1 MPNSIVAARTEQ
13 GFWVKVKD
21 GEVLQVWNVQPN
33 QDELDSGM
41 WTPAVEIFPEY
52 TPGREEISGHTIDI
66 TKNPIE
72 IVYGKMSIEVNSR
85 VENAVY
91 VLQRKYK
98 QIVIEEGEKPL
109 DDAGDVDITRI
120 TAAKTLLDQKVT
132 ALSAI
137 TTHDDFDDFDL
148 TFSV

>member
-1 MPNSIVAARTEQ
+1 MPNSIVEARTEQ
-13 GFWVKVKD
+13 GYWVKVKD
-21 GEVLQVWNVQPN
+21 GEVLQVWNTQPD
-33 QDELDSGM
+33 QDELDSGL

-52 TPGREEISGHTIDI
+52 IPGREEISGHTIDI
-66 TKNPIE
+66 TENPIE
-72 IVYGKMSIEVNSR
+72 IVYGKISIEVSSR
-85 VENAVY
+85 VDNAIY
-91 VLQRKYK
+91 GLQRKYK
-98 QIVIEEGEKPL
+98 QVVLEEGEKPL
-109 DDAGDVDITRI
+109 DGAGDVDVARI